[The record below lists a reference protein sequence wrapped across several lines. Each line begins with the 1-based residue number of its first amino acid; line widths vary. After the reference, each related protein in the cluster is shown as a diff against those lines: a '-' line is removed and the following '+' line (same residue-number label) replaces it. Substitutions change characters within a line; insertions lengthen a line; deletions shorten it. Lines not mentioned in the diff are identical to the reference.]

1 MYKAVMEE
9 ELMVIIQKIELEA
22 SRPPGITWSPLQ
34 SQASVLL
41 PSETGCIGVNQQS
54 SKLVMNVNTAEVYG
68 L

>member
-22 SRPPGITWSPLQ
+22 SRPPGISCSPLH

-41 PSETGCIGVNQQS
+41 PLVTGCIGVNQKS
-54 SKLVMNVNTAEVYG
+54 SESVMSVNTAETSG